1 LKIQEWND
9 FGGFQL
15 SEVRGRGG
23 KKRKNYQ
30 IYLVGFEC
38 VVKDIEA

>member
-1 LKIQEWND
+1 LKIQKWND

-15 SEVRGRGG
+15 PEVSGGG
-23 KKRKNYQ
+23 KKRQN
-30 IYLVGFEC
+30 LVGFEC